1 MAAINSTKEDH
12 SLDHMFNA
20 SFDKKYQMNAV
31 ELVAYDPINVDTD
44 KALKRVTTNALGE
57 YNLNDKTEDAT
68 IVYVG
73 FEDAEADWIVQKL
86 DYTSGLSRRFATK
99 LNNPTVTSYADA
111 WAAKDTTLVY
121 STYGVAF

>member
-1 MAAINSTKEDH
+1 MAINKTALHDH

-20 SFDKKYQMNAV
+20 SFDKKYQINAF
-31 ELVAYDPINVDTD
+31 ELVAYDPVNADTPQ
-44 KALKRVTTNALGE
+44 ALKRVTTNALGE
-57 YNLNDKTEDAT
+57 YQMNDKTADAT

-73 FEDAEADWIVQKL
+73 LEDADADWIIQKL
-86 DYTSGLSRRFATK
+86 DYTSGLERRFATK

-121 STYGVAF
+121 GTYGVAF

>member
-1 MAAINSTKEDH
+1 MAAINNTKHEH
-12 SLDHMFNA
+12 SLIHMGNA

-31 ELVAYDPINVDTD
+31 ELVAYDPINADTPN
-44 KALKRVTTNALGE
+44 ALKRVTTNALGE
-57 YNLNDKTEDAT
+57 YSMNDKTEDGT
-68 IVYVG
+68 IVYIG
-73 FEDAEADWIVQKL
+73 LEDADADWIVQKL

-121 STYGVAF
+121 GTYGAAF

>member
-1 MAAINSTKEDH
+1 MAAINDTREEH

-20 SFDKKYQMNAV
+20 SFDKKYQMNAF
-31 ELVAYDPINVDTD
+31 ELVAYDPVNKDTEN
-44 KALKRVTTNALGE
+44 ALKRVTTNALGE
-57 YNLNDKTEDAT
+57 YQMNDKTADAT
-68 IVYVG
+68 VVYVG
-73 FEDAEADWIVQKL
+73 LEDSAGEWIVQQL

-121 STYGVAF
+121 NTYGVAF

>member
-1 MAAINSTKEDH
+1 MG
-12 SLDHMFNA
+12 NA

-31 ELVAYDPINVDTD
+31 ELVAYDPINADTPN
-44 KALKRVTTNALGE
+44 ALKRVTTNALGE
-57 YNLNDKTEDAT
+57 YSMNDKTEDGT
-68 IVYVG
+68 IVYIG
-73 FEDAEADWIVQKL
+73 LEDADAEWIVQKL

-121 STYGVAF
+121 GTYGAAF